1 MSGCAH
7 KTVTSEP
14 PKVQATL
21 PTVTSIKTLS
31 TMTTV
36 GFEWKMIPSTEIAG
50 YRLYRVEVHSTD
62 KKLKRVAQIDDRYS
76 SHYVDTK
83 LKPGTEYIYQMSTFN
98 DKGFESRQSRAVR
111 VKTKPM
117 IESVSFVRAITDL
130 PKRIKLI
137 WRPHHN
143 PRVVGYVIERA
154 RVTEPDKWKKIADVP
169 YRLSAEYIDKDLGD
183 GEVYI
188 YRVRVKL
195 SNSLVSKPSTAVKAI
210 TKPLP
215 KPPVELVASNNLPRT
230 IHLEWIASPTPD
242 VVYYK
247 VYRSP
252 FSMGFYSYHAK
263 TDTTFFDDRIEED
276 GKSYYY
282 KVSAVDKDGLESPIA
297 EVPTMGSTL
306 VKPEPPT
313 ITTAKVAFNHA
324 IITWKAG
331 DERAD
336 HYEVIRTHWEGL
348 RKKKR
353 VFKNI
358 YETKFV
364 DKLMQRGIKYTYRV
378 VAIDK
383 DGLRSEPSESID
395 LYIAKEE

>member
-1 MSGCAH
+1 MKSWIRALCFGTLIVITSGCAP
-7 KTVTSEP
+7 KTLTPET

-36 GFEWKMIPSTEIAG
+36 GFEWKMVPSSEIVG
-50 YRLYRVEVHSTD
+50 YRLYRMQANGVD
-62 KKLKRVAQIDDRYS
+62 KKLKRVAQIDDKYS

-98 DKGFESRQSRAVR
+98 DKGFESRQSQAVH

-117 IESVSFVRAITDL
+117 VASVSFVRAITDL

-137 WRPHHN
+137 WRPHHD
-143 PRVVGYVIERA
+143 PRVVGYLIERA
-154 RVTEPDKWKKIADVP
+154 RVTEPEKWKKIAHVP

-195 SNSLVSKPSTAVKAI
+195 SNGLLSEPSTAVKAI

-215 KPPVELVASNNLPRT
+215 KPPVALVASNNLPRT
-230 IHLEWIASPTPD
+230 IHLEWKASPTAD

-297 EVPTMGSTL
+297 ETPVMGTTL
-306 VKPEPPT
+306 AQPKAPT
-313 ITTAKVAFNHA
+313 ITAAKVAFNHA
-324 IITWKAG
+324 IILWEPG
-331 DERAD
+331 DNRAD
-336 HYEVIRTHWEGL
+336 RYDVIRTHWEGL
-348 RKKKR
+348 RQKEK

-358 YETKFV
+358 YGTKFV
-364 DKLMQRGIKYTYRV
+364 DKFMQ
-378 VAIDK
+378 
-383 DGLRSEPSESID
+383 
-395 LYIAKEE
+395 